1 MIDPPIQTLTATIA
15 HPPTLYHRS
24 MSPNPHIIPS
34 HNVTHPHT
42 FYHRSNL
49 TPQIADT
56 THNARIFT
64 SSSQTHRHR
73 QHKCRISYILRTS
86 VASPTSCAQVP
97 HLQHPAHKCR
107 ISIILRTSA
116 ASPTS
121 CTHHCSKPTP
131 QDDGPV
137 IAECVTPQIQG
148 AYCLVIH
155 HKIEQGLSASGPHF
169 APSQLQRVQL
179 HVWFIAIGMH
189 ARERAYKAVMMKM
202 VFEYR

>member
-1 MIDPPIQTLTATIA
+1 MSPTPTHFTIA
-15 HPPTLYHRS
+15 QTSRPKLQTPPTMHAS
-24 MSPNPHIIPS
+24 SPPHHKPT
-34 HNVTHPHT
+34 VTD
-42 FYHRSNL
+42 S
-49 TPQIADT
+49 
-56 THNARIFT
+56 
-64 SSSQTHRHR
+64 
-73 QHKCRISYILRTS
+73 TS
-86 VASPTSCAQVP
+86 VASPTSCAQVS

-107 ISIILRTSA
+107 ISNILRTSAASPTSCAQVPHLHHPAHKCRISYILRTSA

>member
-1 MIDPPIQTLTATIA
+1 MSPTPTHFTIA
-15 HPPTLYHRS
+15 QTSRPKLQTPPTMHAS
-24 MSPNPHIIPS
+24 SPPHHKPT
-34 HNVTHPHT
+34 VTD
-42 FYHRSNL
+42 S
-49 TPQIADT
+49 
-56 THNARIFT
+56 
-64 SSSQTHRHR
+64 
-73 QHKCRISYILRTS
+73 TS
-86 VASPTSCAQVP
+86 VASPTSCAQVS